1 MKEKLV
7 FVVCGPSGV
16 GKGTLMGWLFR
27 DCSDLVRC
35 ISCTTRPKQ
44 DNEVDRVDY
53 HFLSEQEFRK
63 LKRQDLLFGD
73 TKTSFRQFGF
83 LYGIRL
89 SDLTASFKKSNNV
102 LIESNLNGVG
112 FLKSRSLKGIEGAKV
127 ISIFIYPPSL
137 DILEQRL
144 KIRERDNKQG
154 IALRMEQARVM
165 LDEVQN
171 YSIDYYVL
179 NKDLEPSLQS
189 LKSII
194 KSEKER
200 TRI

>member
-7 FVVCGPSGV
+7 FVICGPSGV
-16 GKGTLMGWLFR
+16 GKGTLMRRLLR

-44 DNEVDRVDY
+44 DNEVDGVDY
-53 HFLSEQEFRK
+53 YFLSEQEFRK

-73 TKTSFRQFGF
+73 TTTSFRQFGF

-89 SDLTASFKKSNNV
+89 SDLTVSLKKSNNV

-112 FLKSRSLKGIEGAKV
+112 FLKSRSLKGMERAEV
-127 ISIFIYPPSL
+127 VSIFIYPPSL

-144 KIRERDNKQG
+144 KIRGRDNKEE

-165 LDEVQN
+165 LDEAQN
-171 YSIDYYVL
+171 YSIDCYVL
-179 NKDLEPSLQS
+179 NKDLESSLQS

-194 KSEKER
+194 KSGKER
-200 TRI
+200 VRI